1 MKLSIIVP
9 VYNTKNQIDTCIKS
23 IVNQIDREVE
33 VMIINDASTD
43 NSEEIILEYKNQYPN
58 IKYYSKKE
66 NTGLADT
73 RNIGIDKAKGEYIM
87 FVDSDDYIEKD
98 LLKNL
103 NKYMKDNIDVIK
115 FKLNVKYDNS
125 SYTVDGPIFSK
136 TDGETA
142 FNLLAFEDVMFDS
155 ACIYLF
161 KREFLL
167 KNNFKFKVGTYHED
181 FGLVPLVILQ
191 AKSVV
196 STNIKG
202 YYYIQTNN
210 SITRNSNNEKTIK
223 KFEDA
228 LLHYDNMLQS
238 ISKLNISKKTK
249 QNIKIYYTNSIILK
263 LETIRKE
270 DRKQY
275 IKQIRKR
282 KMLRNIKVRNLK
294 QMLKRIILTI
304 NINWYLKI
312 K

>member
-33 VMIINDASTD
+33 VIIINDASTD

-87 FVDSDDYIEKD
+87 FIDSDDYIEKD

-210 SITRNSNNEKTIK
+210 SITRNSNNETTIK

>member
-33 VMIINDASTD
+33 VIIINDASTD

-167 KNNFKFKVGTYHED
+167 KNNFKFKVGTYHEE

>member
-33 VMIINDASTD
+33 VIIINDSSTD

>member
-33 VMIINDASTD
+33 VIIINDASTD